1 MARPRTRRSVAIV
14 ALALS
19 LAGVVSIP
27 APASAAFSEPLSISP
42 AGYDSYDQQQ
52 TYDRQGDAL
61 FVWVRESHTY
71 PHPRYVEFKS
81 RSYNGR
87 WGTTTTLSPA
97 GQAPH
102 SPQVAVDDD
111 GDAIVAWR
119 AYNGV
124 DNSIYTRRISK
135 SGTLGPLI
143 TVSAGGMQAHGTHVA
158 IDSDGDAVVTWAER
172 HDTGAVL
179 PMMRRY
185 SSSGT
190 LSPAVV
196 LASTPAAAEPP
207 AVAYDRE
214 GDAVLAWANDNVVQA
229 RTLSAD
235 GTISE
240 LKTVSAPL
248 SPIDRHFTAKVTV
261 DRDGDA
267 LVTLR
272 HWSDQGQ
279 STRVWGRWVARD
291 GTVGNVR
298 QLTPALHTD
307 VVNHSIAGDLDGDI
321 LLTWDLFST
330 GHLYAVAISPTQ
342 TVGEPV
348 LLSAWGR
355 LHTVRVDD
363 DGDGIVVWQG
373 KGLNNSVGSVEA
385 RRVTRSGTFGT
396 TEVIVAIGVDPTAA
410 VTHEGR
416 AAVAWERRFQV
427 DLQIQVSVDPYFVT
441 TQGIRS

>member
-1 MARPRTRRSVAIV
+1 M
-14 ALALS
+14 
-19 LAGVVSIP
+19 
-27 APASAAFSEPLSISP
+27 
-42 AGYDSYDQQQ
+42 
-52 TYDRQGDAL
+52 
-61 FVWVRESHTY
+61 RESHTY

-87 WGTTTTLSPA
+87 WGATTALSPA

-119 AYNGV
+119 AFNGV
-124 DNSIYTRRISK
+124 DNSIYARRISR

-143 TVSAGGMQAHGTHVA
+143 TVSAGGVQAHGTYVA

-172 HDTGAVL
+172 HDTGAVF

-196 LASTPAAAEPP
+196 LASTPTAAEPP

-235 GTISE
+235 GTLSA

-248 SPIDRHFTAKVTV
+248 SPIDRHFAAKVTV

-267 LVTLR
+267 LVTWR
-272 HWSDQGQ
+272 HWSDQAQ
-279 STRVWGRWVARD
+279 STEVWGRWVARD

-307 VVNHSIAGDLDGDI
+307 VVNYSIAGDLDGDM

-330 GHLYAVAISPTQ
+330 GYLYAVTISPAQ
-342 TVGEPV
+342 TVGQPV

-355 LHTVRVDD
+355 LHSVRLND

-373 KGLNNSVGSVEA
+373 KGIDNSVGSIAA
-385 RRVTRSGTFGT
+385 RRVTRSGTFGA
-396 TEVIVAIGVDPTAA
+396 TELIVAIGTDPTAA
-410 VTHEGR
+410 VTREGR
-416 AAVAWERRFQV
+416 AAVAWQRRFQV